1 MKCYSDIDDVVLQ
14 YMVSILE
21 ELGNSAA
28 SDDLFDVEQFT
39 EMMEAYLPGFQSVD
53 RSTEIIL
60 CCMYKVMSG
69 MGIRETVRQHEGCTI
84 PRDVKLHVFCT

>member
-1 MKCYSDIDDVVLQ
+1 VKCYSDVDDVVLE

-39 EMMEAYLPGFQSVD
+39 EMMEAYLPGFQAVSRSSV
-53 RSTEIIL
+53 IIYSVYDL
-60 CCMYKVMSG
+60 VPG
-69 MGIRETVRQHEGCTI
+69 TGIREITLYILSSLLMVQERMRFIG
-84 PRDVKLHVFCT
+84 

>member
-1 MKCYSDIDDVVLQ
+1 MKCYSDVDDVVLE

-39 EMMEAYLPGFQSVD
+39 EMMEAYLPGFQAVSRSSV
-53 RSTEIIL
+53 IIYSVYDL
-60 CCMYKVMSG
+60 VPG
-69 MGIRETVRQHEGCTI
+69 TGIREITLYILSSLLMVQERMIFIG
-84 PRDVKLHVFCT
+84 

>member
-1 MKCYSDIDDVVLQ
+1 MDDVVLQ

-39 EMMEAYLPGFQSVD
+39 EMMEAYLPGFQAVD
-53 RSTEIIL
+53 RFAALTTCGIL
-60 CCMYKVMSG
+60 PDCY
-69 MGIRETVRQHEGCTI
+69 
-84 PRDVKLHVFCT
+84 

>member
-1 MKCYSDIDDVVLQ
+1 VKCYSDVDDVVLE

-39 EMMEAYLPGFQSVD
+39 EMMEAYLPGFQAVSRSSV
-53 RSTEIIL
+53 II
-60 CCMYKVMSG
+60 YSG
-69 MGIRETVRQHEGCTI
+69 YDLVPGTGIREITLYILSSLLMVQERMIFIG
-84 PRDVKLHVFCT
+84 

>member
-1 MKCYSDIDDVVLQ
+1 MTVDISCVICCSDVDDVVLQ

-39 EMMEAYLPGFQSVD
+39 EMMEAYLPGFQAVD
-53 RSTEIIL
+53 RCAIIMQRNQFL
-60 CCMYKVMSG
+60 QTQL
-69 MGIRETVRQHEGCTI
+69 I
-84 PRDVKLHVFCT
+84 